1 MAPKKDE
8 EKEVTGP
15 GTPPVETPPADTPP
29 DTPPVETPPA
39 ETPPATKPPKEEKK
53 KTVEVDADVLSKLVS
68 GYETMQQKVTDLEG
82 AADVGRLDKIR
93 SARMEGKLIK
103 NAKLSVHDGKIVLGW
118 KRQTDEV
125 YFDEQGR
132 LHEDQTVVLFL
143 DQGEGKKAKET
154 EPMSYRAFSRTTTK
168 VEGEVISESRD
179 KDGQKFF
186 KVQLEDGR
194 TFEVSVVFVN

>member
-1 MAPKKDE
+1 MAPKKKE
-8 EKEVTGP
+8 EKKEVV
-15 GTPPVETPPADTPP
+15 TPVVEKKEETPTPPA
-29 DTPPVETPPA
+29 VETTPEPPKV
-39 ETPPATKPPKEEKK
+39 EKKEEKK
-53 KTVEVDADVLSKLVS
+53 KTVEVDAEVLNKLVT
-68 GYETMQQKVTDLEG
+68 GYETMQQQVKDLEG

-93 SARMEGKLIK
+93 SARMEGKLVK
-103 NAKLSVHDGKIVLGW
+103 SAKLSVHDGNIVLGW
-118 KRQTDEV
+118 KKQTDEV

-154 EPMSYRAFSRTTTK
+154 EPVSYRAFSRTTTK
-168 VEGEVISESRD
+168 VKGEVISESRD